1 MADSDQ
7 ELLLEDEEAD
17 INQNQSTKNAQSQS
31 QNIEIKSSKNLF
43 PVISGY
49 IFDSYQ
55 NFKHFFRSYRT
66 MLLIDVFCSAF
77 SPNGIYNRSSWA
89 FTGKLEFLSLCYHLF
104 VKIYIAYFILAIEY
118 RYSKSL
124 LLRHY

>member
-17 INQNQSTKNAQSQS
+17 INQNQSTENAQSQS
-31 QNIEIKSSKNLF
+31 QNIEMKSSKNLF
-43 PVISGY
+43 PVKN

-55 NFKHFFRSYRT
+55 NFKHFFRSNRT

-89 FTGKLEFLSLCYHLF
+89 FTGKLKFLSLCFHLF
-104 VKIYIAYFILAIEY
+104 VKINIAYFILAIE
-118 RYSKSL
+118 
-124 LLRHY
+124 